1 MNTEDIDLPAEWR
14 EAAQFLREHGLRF
27 YPRSLRL
34 VGEIPVAFAKYEEHR
49 FVVCRQLLPIDK
61 PCAVL
66 QLGELYLYPMD
77 WQNYLL
83 LREALSV
90 TAAPCDKS
98 ASFGTGDRLGMV
110 TAAHLQALSRY
121 EVFPVIA
128 QQSPRELVKTG
139 RDFREVLLSAVCG
152 ILEMGYTGKFGADAD
167 HIKHEEQLLQAIEAG
182 YSMYT
187 VDLSDHLRDITRLTQ
202 PEIVDKTR
210 TLSPLSQSIVRDH
223 VNMPLRAE
231 GGIRYT
237 MDAERLVQSA
247 ITFEEAV
254 QRAVRFY
261 ELLKEHLGQFDY
273 EISID
278 ESARVTT
285 PEDHLY
291 VVEYLRRSGV
301 NLWSLAPRFPGEF
314 QKGVDYVGDL
324 VEVERAFRLHAA
336 LCWELQGYRLSLH
349 SGSDKF
355 SMYPLFREA
364 TCGNFHIKTSGTSWL
379 QAVQVIARADAA
391 LFTALYRLCLQ
402 HLEES
407 KQAYQVSLSADQLP
421 PDPPAD
427 LNAFLSQPAVRQLFH
442 ISYGVLLEEAG
453 NTICDLLYAHERE
466 HYHLVVEHI
475 ERHLEALLSDG
486 GKP

>member
-1 MNTEDIDLPAEWR
+1 MNTDNTEIPPEWR
-14 EAAQFLREHGLRF
+14 RAVQFLQEHDLRF
-27 YPRSLRL
+27 YPRSFRR
-34 VGEIPVAFAKYEEHR
+34 VGEIPVAFAKYEEQG
-49 FVVCRQLLPIDK
+49 FVVCQQPLPIAE
-61 PCAVL
+61 PSAVL
-66 QLGELYLYPMD
+66 QLGELYLYPVD
-77 WQNYLL
+77 WHNYFA
-83 LREALSV
+83 LRKVLSLSP
-90 TAAPCDKS
+90 APCDKP

-128 QQSPRELVKTG
+128 QQSPRELVRTG

-152 ILEMGYTGKFGADAD
+152 VLETGYTGKFGADAD
-167 HIKHEEQLLQAIEAG
+167 HIKHEQQLLQAIEAG

-187 VDLSDHLRDITRLTQ
+187 IDLSDHLRDVTRLTQ

-210 TLSPLSQSIVRDH
+210 ALPPLSQGIIRDH
-223 VNMPLRAE
+223 VNMSLRAE
-231 GGIRYT
+231 GGIRYQ
-237 MDAERLVQSA
+237 MEAERLVQSA

-261 ELLKEHLGQFDY
+261 ELLKEHLAEFDF
-273 EISID
+273 EVSID

-314 QKGVDYVGDL
+314 QKGIDYAGSIAEL
-324 VEVERAFRLHAA
+324 ERSLRLHVA
-336 LCWELQGYRLSLH
+336 LCRELQGYRLSLH

-355 SMYPLFREA
+355 SIYRLFREA
-364 TCGNFHIKTSGTSWL
+364 TGGTFHVKTSGTSWL
-379 QAVQVIARADAA
+379 QAIQVIAQSDAA
-391 LFTALYRLCLQ
+391 LFTELYRLCLV

-407 KQAYQVSLSADQLP
+407 KQAYPVSLSAEQLP
-421 PDPPAD
+421 PSPPAD
-427 LNAFLSQPAVRQLFH
+427 LNAFLAQPAVRQLFH

-453 NTICDLLYAHERE
+453 SLIRDLLYTHEQE
-466 HYHLVVEHI
+466 HYRLVAEHI
-475 ERHLEALLSDG
+475 ERHLQALL
-486 GKP
+486 